1 MKQNHLV
8 MLSPNMAPQFLW
20 KVTPFHNPEYRK
32 NKTSGKQALP
42 DDNINRKWKPNE
54 EKRDTNTKEV
64 RLKVEM
70 NSSFKIRRLYGSFE
84 CR

>member
-1 MKQNHLV
+1 MESYPLYTIQN
-8 MLSPNMAPQFLW
+8 
-20 KVTPFHNPEYRK
+20 TTGK

-42 DDNINRKWKPNE
+42 DDNVNGKWKPNE

-70 NSSFKIRRLYGSFE
+70 NSSSFFFFFQNTKTVQQLWMSVK
-84 CR
+84 

>member
-1 MKQNHLV
+1 MESYPLYTIQNT
-8 MLSPNMAPQFLW
+8 AG
-20 KVTPFHNPEYRK
+20 K

-42 DDNINRKWKPNE
+42 DDNVNGNE

-70 NSSFKIRRLYGSFE
+70 NSSFKKTKIVQQLWMSVK
-84 CR
+84 

>member
-1 MKQNHLV
+1 MESYPLYTIQNT
-8 MLSPNMAPQFLW
+8 AG
-20 KVTPFHNPEYRK
+20 K

-42 DDNINRKWKPNE
+42 DDNVNGKWKPNE

-70 NSSFKIRRLYGSFE
+70 NSSFKKTNTVQQLWMSVK
-84 CR
+84 